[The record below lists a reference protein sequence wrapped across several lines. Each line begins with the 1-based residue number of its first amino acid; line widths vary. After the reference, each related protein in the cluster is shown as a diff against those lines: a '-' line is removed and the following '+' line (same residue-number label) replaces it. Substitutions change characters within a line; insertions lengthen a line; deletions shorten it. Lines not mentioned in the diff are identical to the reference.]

1 MSRKTIYKDNR
12 LTVVHGIDH
21 VLGEFYQMFDNELV
35 HETPEGEGLV
45 LDWSKVF
52 GFEVNFTGQPNS
64 VSVPEIITSYIE
76 EFKS

>member
-12 LTVVHGIDH
+12 LTVVQGIDH
-21 VLGEFYQMFDNELV
+21 VLGEFYQIFDNEMV
-35 HETPEGEGLV
+35 DETSEGEGLI
-45 LDWSKVF
+45 LDWSKLF

-64 VSVPEIITSYIE
+64 IPVPEIITSYIE